1 MEKNLNFIETLTV
14 EQFKARHNVSKL
26 QVKQNPKT
34 SKLFFA
40 FGAQT
45 GAVSSKGVPTN
56 PMVSFVQGEPTEQNP
71 DGKFWMLHEEAQG
84 APTIAEF

>member
-1 MEKNLNFIETLTV
+1 MERNLKFLETLTV
-14 EQFKARHNVSKL
+14 EQFKSRMQVNKL
-26 QVKQNPKT
+26 QVKQNPHT

-45 GAVSSKGVPTN
+45 GAVSSKGIPTK
-56 PMVSFVQGEPTEQNP
+56 PMVSLVVGEPSEQNP

-84 APTIAEF
+84 APTLAEF